1 MEITHISFVLF
12 NAQVTFADA
21 EINLNNVS
29 SQ

>member
-1 MEITHISFVLF
+1 MHISFVIF
-12 NAQVTFADA
+12 FAQVTFADA